1 MCGKTFLNLILKKSM
16 FKLFKVHFPVSFDN
30 FYLHITVCICI
41 SDNGHALLDL
51 KNYHMTWSTFCKK
64 YAKKIKQ
71 SFRKT

>member
-41 SDNGHALLDL
+41 SDNGHALLGFEEL
-51 KNYHMTWSTFCKK
+51 SHEMKH
-64 YAKKIKQ
+64 IL
-71 SFRKT
+71 

>member
-1 MCGKTFLNLILKKSM
+1 M

-51 KNYHMTWSTFCKK
+51 KNYHMTYEAHFVKICKENK
-64 YAKKIKQ
+64 TKFQKNLGNIKDN
-71 SFRKT
+71 

>member
-1 MCGKTFLNLILKKSM
+1 M

-51 KNYHMTWSTFCKK
+51 KNYHMTYEAHFVKICKEN
-64 YAKKIKQ
+64 
-71 SFRKT
+71 KTKF